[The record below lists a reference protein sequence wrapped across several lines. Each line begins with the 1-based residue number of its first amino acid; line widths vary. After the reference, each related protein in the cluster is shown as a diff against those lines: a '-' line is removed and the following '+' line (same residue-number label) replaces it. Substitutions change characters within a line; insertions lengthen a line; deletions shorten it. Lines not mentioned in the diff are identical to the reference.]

1 MSIKNSNLAL
11 NSANKLFFLR
21 KFIESPFQIGSV
33 TPSSKF
39 LAAKMLE
46 PLDWRSIRSIAEL
59 GAGTGVFTK
68 YIDSFKHPDCKAAVF
83 EKDHEMRC
91 KLKTCYPEMM
101 YFEDAL
107 ALSEQLQ
114 AAEIGSLDAVVSGL
128 PFTLFEAS
136 VRKRIIDGVINSLK
150 PNGIFVTFQ
159 YSLQMKTMLMN
170 NFSQVE
176 ISFVPLNIP
185 PAFVYVCR
193 K

>member
-1 MSIKNSNLAL
+1 MSIKNSNLSL

-46 PLDWRSIRSIAEL
+46 PLDWRSIRAIAEL
-59 GAGTGVFTK
+59 GAGTGVITK
-68 YIDSFKHPDCKAAVF
+68 YIQAFKHPDCKAAVF
-83 EKDHEMRC
+83 EKDHEMRS

-107 ALSEQLQ
+107 GLSEQLQ
-114 AAEIGSLDAVVSGL
+114 AAEIGSLDVVVSGL
-128 PFTLFEAS
+128 PFALFETS
-136 VRKRIIDGVINSLK
+136 VRKRIVDAVIDSLK

-159 YSLQMKTMLMN
+159 YSLQMKTMLIN